1 VFYRDIYIKAFM
13 DLEVTEGTTQVKVKA
28 NEVSLFLLL
37 LTFTILIR
45 LYFGY
50 FNELLLENK
59 K

>member
-1 VFYRDIYIKAFM
+1 M

-50 FNELLLENK
+50 FNELLLESK